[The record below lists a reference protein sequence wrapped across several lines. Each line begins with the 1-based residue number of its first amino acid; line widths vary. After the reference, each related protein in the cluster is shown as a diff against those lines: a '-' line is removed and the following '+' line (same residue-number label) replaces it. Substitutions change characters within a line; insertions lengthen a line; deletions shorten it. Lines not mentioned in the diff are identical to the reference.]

1 MLCSLFLNDVW
12 SHHSLLFLL
21 PMSPSFHRQL
31 AFSKIMHSFF
41 LFLSFKK
48 GFLSSLLCRPVWPQ
62 TQRDPIA
69 SAHRILGLKVYITT
83 ARPNIAFFHTL
94 LKIFS
99 RAWRM
104 AKWLTCHESA
114 GTWFRIPRIYVN
126 PNIGSVMHCW
136 SLNGSTVRWQLE
148 MGDSPEVHR
157 PASCQIQ

>member
-1 MLCSLFLNDVW
+1 MLKQLIIRKQENKVLVYIIFFSFIFFSFSFCQTTFLCVT
-12 SHHSLLFLL
+12 
-21 PMSPSFHRQL
+21 
-31 AFSKIMHSFF
+31 A
-41 LFLSFKK
+41 LSV
-48 GFLSSLLCRPVWPQ
+48 LDSLCRPQ